1 MEKAVIIALDFK
13 DFEETRQF
21 IEQFDESLYVKVGME
36 LFYAEGPQII
46 KYLKEKNHKIF
57 LDLKLHEKFGE
68 TRGRYD

>member
-57 LDLKLHEKFGE
+57 FSTGCIKFS
-68 TRGRYD
+68 

>member
-46 KYLKEKNHKIF
+46 KYLKEKII
-57 LDLKLHEKFGE
+57 KFS
-68 TRGRYD
+68 

>member
-36 LFYAEGPQII
+36 LFYAKKIEKKRTI
-46 KYLKEKNHKIF
+46 KF
-57 LDLKLHEKFGE
+57 S
-68 TRGRYD
+68 

>member
-46 KYLKEKNHKIF
+46 KYLKEKNHKFFLVLRYMIF
-57 LDLKLHEKFGE
+57 RILLKVP
-68 TRGRYD
+68 